1 MNEPSVSG
9 DDRRDTTM
17 AQPSQLTPDQ
27 DAPPRLR
34 RPDRHR
40 VITQPRTWDDLVPDD
55 HLVRTIW
62 TLVQRWDLTLFL
74 QAIRARGRRPGRAAT
89 DPRLLLA
96 LWLYAATQGIGCGR
110 KLDRLCTESDPYRW
124 LRGGVSVNY
133 HTLNDFRVDHEEA
146 LDDLLTQM
154 LAVLIEAGVVSVGR
168 IAQDGTRIRANA
180 GTNSFQEGETL
191 EKHLRAARE
200 HLEEIKQAAADPKLS
215 AQQEAARERAAR
227 ERQQR
232 LEQALAEL
240 EEVKRAKAQQKDK
253 PSKDHPPRASST
265 DPEAR
270 MMRMPDGGTRPAYNL
285 ELAADCGSRAIVGVE
300 TTNAGSDAGQD
311 QPMRDQVEARADE
324 AVAEQLLDGGFCRLE
339 SIERAAV
346 EEVVISM
353 PVPEPRKAGVDRYA
367 PKPTDSAAVAEWR
380 QRMGTDAA
388 KGVYKQRSST
398 IETINGEL
406 KTYRGL
412 VPLLVRGLRKVQCA
426 ALWSALAYN
435 IVHFA
440 PYLLEG

>member
-1 MNEPSVSG
+1 
-9 DDRRDTTM
+9 
-17 AQPSQLTPDQ
+17 
-27 DAPPRLR
+27 
-34 RPDRHR
+34 
-40 VITQPRTWDDLVPDD
+40 
-55 HLVRTIW
+55 
-62 TLVQRWDLTLFL
+62 
-74 QAIRARGRRPGRAAT
+74 
-89 DPRLLLA
+89 
-96 LWLYAATQGIGCGR
+96 
-110 KLDRLCTESDPYRW
+110 
-124 LRGGVSVNY
+124 
-133 HTLNDFRVDHEEA
+133 
-146 LDDLLTQM
+146 
-154 LAVLIEAGVVSVGR
+154 
-168 IAQDGTRIRANA
+168 
-180 GTNSFQEGETL
+180 
-191 EKHLRAARE
+191 
-200 HLEEIKQAAADPKLS
+200 
-215 AQQEAARERAAR
+215 
-227 ERQQR
+227 
-232 LEQALAEL
+232 
-240 EEVKRAKAQQKDK
+240 
-253 PSKDHPPRASST
+253 
-265 DPEAR
+265 

>member
-1 MNEPSVSG
+1 M
-9 DDRRDTTM
+9 
-17 AQPSQLTPDQ
+17 
-27 DAPPRLR
+27 
-34 RPDRHR
+34 
-40 VITQPRTWDDLVPDD
+40 
-55 HLVRTIW
+55 
-62 TLVQRWDLTLFL
+62 
-74 QAIRARGRRPGRAAT
+74 
-89 DPRLLLA
+89 LLA

-154 LAVLIEAGVVSVGR
+154 LAVLIEAGIVSVGR

-200 HLEEIKQAAADPKLS
+200 HLEAIKQAAADPKLS

-227 ERQQR
+227 ERQRR

-285 ELAADCGSRAIVGVE
+285 ELAADCDSRAIVGVA

-311 QPMRDQVEARADE
+311 QPMRDQVE
-324 AVAEQLLDGGFCRLE
+324 GG
-339 SIERAAV
+339 
-346 EEVVISM
+346 
-353 PVPEPRKAGVDRYA
+353 
-367 PKPTDSAAVAEWR
+367 PTR
-380 QRMGTDAA
+380 
-388 KGVYKQRSST
+388 RSRS
-398 IETINGEL
+398 N
-406 KTYRGL
+406 
-412 VPLLVRGLRKVQCA
+412 
-426 ALWSALAYN
+426 
-435 IVHFA
+435 
-440 PYLLEG
+440 

>member
-1 MNEPSVSG
+1 
-9 DDRRDTTM
+9 M
-17 AQPSQLTPDQ
+17 AQPFQPTPDQ

-74 QAIRARGRRPGRAAT
+74 QAIRAHGRAART
-89 DPRLLLA
+89 RRHGSSVVAGACGCTPRPRA
-96 LWLYAATQGIGCGR
+96 SAAV
-110 KLDRLCTESDPYRW
+110 ESWTGSAPRAIPYRW

-154 LAVLIEAGVVSVGR
+154 LAVLIEAGIVSVGR

-200 HLEEIKQAAADPKLS
+200 QLEAIKQAAADPKLS

-227 ERQQR
+227 ERQRR

-285 ELAADCGSRAIVGVE
+285 ELAADCDSRAIVGVA

-324 AVAEQLLDGGFCRLE
+324 AVAEQLIDGGFCRLE

-346 EEVVISM
+346 EEVVIYV

-398 IETINGEL
+398 VETINGEL